1 MFMSSFH
8 KKALAGSLAIVLAAI
23 LAFLSVPGVMVSH
36 AVPTEESIRKK
47 EQQIEKSKK
56 QRDSLKANMTDLEK
70 VKAALQKNKNDLAAY
85 IKELDDNLAEIE
97 EKIEDLTGQIAE
109 KEEDIVRTQEEL
121 EEAQAVQEAQYEAMK
136 KRIRFMY
143 EKGETYYLALLF
155 EAQSYSDML
164 NRAEYIGQL
173 SAYDRRKLDEYVEN
187 TNYVALCEKT
197 LEEEKETLEAA
208 KEEVKEEQASVQELL
223 AEKNN
228 QINQVTAEIGDKE
241 QQIAAYKASIDQEN
255 AEIAA
260 LEKVVAAEKAALE
273 ESRRRVYNGG
283 VFAWPCPKYTRISDN
298 YGMRMHPTLGVE
310 MMHNGIDL
318 AAPYGT
324 AILAAYDG
332 TVVAASY
339 SSSMGN
345 YIMIDHGSGL
355 YTIYM
360 HCSSLAV
367 SRGQDVTKGQT
378 IAAVGSTGRSTGNH
392 LHFGVRL
399 DGSYVSP
406 WRYLG

>member
-1 MFMSSFH
+1 MRSVH
-8 KKALAGSLAIVLAAI
+8 KKTVTGLLAIVLAAV

-47 EQQIEKSKK
+47 EQQIEQSKK

-70 VKAALQKNKNDLAAY
+70 VKAQLQKSKNDLAAY
-85 IKELDDNLAEIE
+85 IEQLDANLAEIE
-97 EKIEDLTGQIAE
+97 AKIEDLTSQIAE

-121 EEAQAVQEAQYEAMK
+121 EEAQATQEAQYEAMK

-164 NRAEYIGQL
+164 NRAEYIEQL
-173 SAYDRRKLDEYVEN
+173 SAYDRRKLDEYVAN
-187 TNYVALCEKT
+187 TNYVALVEKT
-197 LEEEKETLEAA
+197 LEEEKETLETA
-208 KEEVKEEQASVQELL
+208 KEEVKEEQASVQDLL

-228 QINQVTAEIGDKE
+228 QINQVSAEIGDKD
-241 QQIAAYKASIDQEN
+241 QKIAAYKASIEQEN

-273 ESRRRVYNGG
+273 ESKRRVYNGG
-283 VFAWPCPKYTRISDN
+283 VFAWPCPKYTRISDD

-355 YTIYM
+355 YSIYM
-360 HCSSLAV
+360 HCSSLSV
-367 SRGQDVTKGQT
+367 SRGQDVSKGQT

-399 DGSYVSP
+399 NGSYVSP

>member
-208 KEEVKEEQASVQELL
+208 KVKEEQASVQELL

-241 QQIAAYKASIDQEN
+241 QQIAAYKASIEQEN

>member
-1 MFMSSFH
+1 MMFMSSFH

-155 EAQSYSDML
+155 DIPFL
-164 NRAEYIGQL
+164 
-173 SAYDRRKLDEYVEN
+173 RR
-187 TNYVALCEKT
+187 
-197 LEEEKETLEAA
+197 
-208 KEEVKEEQASVQELL
+208 
-223 AEKNN
+223 
-228 QINQVTAEIGDKE
+228 
-241 QQIAAYKASIDQEN
+241 
-255 AEIAA
+255 
-260 LEKVVAAEKAALE
+260 
-273 ESRRRVYNGG
+273 
-283 VFAWPCPKYTRISDN
+283 F
-298 YGMRMHPTLGVE
+298 
-310 MMHNGIDL
+310 
-318 AAPYGT
+318 
-324 AILAAYDG
+324 
-332 TVVAASY
+332 
-339 SSSMGN
+339 
-345 YIMIDHGSGL
+345 
-355 YTIYM
+355 
-360 HCSSLAV
+360 
-367 SRGQDVTKGQT
+367 
-378 IAAVGSTGRSTGNH
+378 
-392 LHFGVRL
+392 
-399 DGSYVSP
+399 
-406 WRYLG
+406 

>member
-241 QQIAAYKASIDQEN
+241 QQIAAYKASIEQEN

>member
-1 MFMSSFH
+1 MRSVH
-8 KKALAGSLAIVLAAI
+8 KKTVTGLLAIVLAAV

-47 EQQIEKSKK
+47 EQQIEQSKK

-70 VKAALQKNKNDLAAY
+70 VKAQLQKSKNDLAAY
-85 IKELDDNLAEIE
+85 IEQLDANLAEIE
-97 EKIEDLTGQIAE
+97 AKIEDLTSQIAE

-121 EEAQAVQEAQYEAMK
+121 EEAQATQEAQYEAMK

-164 NRAEYIGQL
+164 NRAEYIEQL
-173 SAYDRRKLDEYVEN
+173 SAYDRRKLDEYVAN
-187 TNYVALCEKT
+187 TNYVALVEKT

-208 KEEVKEEQASVQELL
+208 KEEVKEEQASVQDLL

-228 QINQVTAEIGDKE
+228 QINQVSAEIGDKD
-241 QQIAAYKASIDQEN
+241 QKIAAYKASIEQEN

-273 ESRRRVYNGG
+273 ESKRRVYNGG
-283 VFAWPCPKYTRISDN
+283 VFAWPCPKYTRISDE

-355 YTIYM
+355 YSIYM
-360 HCSSLAV
+360 HCSSLSV
-367 SRGQDVTKGQT
+367 SRGQDVSKGQT

-399 DGSYVSP
+399 NGSYVSP